1 MKNGKSNLIRDLI
14 ELIVVIAVWGILF
27 YGFLVLVKTCA
38 TETVRH
44 AEMKSAEAAV
54 VSEEAILTALR
65 YADGQTDDGA
75 TQTALKVYTE
85 GTGTPPPSWFRP
97 GEEMAVEWESE
108 EWLAVGEQS
117 SAQEQPTAHPPE
129 GIDPGGMDYN
139 ICSTLWGWDGHS
151 CEVWEM
157 DLFSRIVYLEFNGT
171 EPECMNAGIDSI
183 LNLWESGYFGRT
195 IFETLSAT
203 AENGALVYTT
213 YGYVWDWDYDYT
225 VLQEIKTLCAKRF
238 VNGPQYECHFFQL
251 YGFPWWAQPLYE
263 IDQVYFSTF
272 KEGTR

>member
-1 MKNGKSNLIRDLI
+1 MKNGKGSFIRDLI
-14 ELIVVIAVWGILF
+14 EVLFVAAVWGILF

-38 TETVRH
+38 METVRH
-44 AEMKSAEAAV
+44 AEKKSAEAAV

-75 TQTALKVYTE
+75 TQTALKVYTDV
-85 GTGTPPPSWFRP
+85 TGTPPPSWFRP
-97 GEEMAVEWESE
+97 GEEMAVEWESG
-108 EWLAVGEQS
+108 EWLAVSEQS

-157 DLFSRIVYLEFNGT
+157 TLFSRIIFLEFYGT
-171 EPECMNAGIDSI
+171 SESCCIAGVDSV
-183 LNLWESGYFGRT
+183 LNLWASGYFGNSLGGL
-195 IFETLSAT
+195 LSAT

-213 YGYVWDWDYDYT
+213 YGWVWD
-225 VLQEIKTLCAKRF
+225 EISDTEGLAWCYRLCEERF
-238 VNGPQYECHFFQL
+238 YHGPTSGNQAFFQL
-251 YGFPWWAQPLYE
+251 YGYPWWAEPCFE
-263 IDQVYFSTF
+263 IDKVYFSTF
-272 KEGTR
+272 K

>member
-27 YGFLVLVKTCA
+27 YGFLILIKTCA

-44 AEMKSAEAAV
+44 AEKKSAEAAV

-157 DLFSRIVYLEFNGT
+157 DLFSRIFYLEFWQPNLTLCEAGCDAMLQLWDLNGGT
-171 EPECMNAGIDSI
+171 LFD
-183 LNLWESGYFGRT
+183 
-195 IFETLSAT
+195 TLSAITESGAYAFSTYPAVWKTEYDAEGLAWCRAYCEERFTMGPAWT
-203 AENGALVYTT
+203 AQYFRKGQYH
-213 YGYVWDWDYDYT
+213 DWG
-225 VLQEIKTLCAKRF
+225 QWSPIPA
-238 VNGPQYECHFFQL
+238 
-251 YGFPWWAQPLYE
+251 YE
-263 IDQVYFSTF
+263 IDGIYFSTA
-272 KEGTR
+272 KK